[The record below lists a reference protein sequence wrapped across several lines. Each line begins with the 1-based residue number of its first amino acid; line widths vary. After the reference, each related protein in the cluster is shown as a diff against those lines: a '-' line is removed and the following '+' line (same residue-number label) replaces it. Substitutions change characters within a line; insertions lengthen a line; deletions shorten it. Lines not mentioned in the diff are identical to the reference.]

1 MPHQKPFA
9 LCTLKIGT
17 AAGELLLHP
26 PLHRIVQALRVPH
39 EEHLHRAPACGRELL
54 GLDTK
59 IKRHKITTFSQN
71 STKKILLSRF
81 FFLFFEASKK
91 KLWT

>member
-59 IKRHKITTFSQN
+59 IKAPQDHDFFTKFDEKDSFRPE
-71 STKKILLSRF
+71 STCGKVFTLGF
-81 FFLFFEASKK
+81 F
-91 KLWT
+91 